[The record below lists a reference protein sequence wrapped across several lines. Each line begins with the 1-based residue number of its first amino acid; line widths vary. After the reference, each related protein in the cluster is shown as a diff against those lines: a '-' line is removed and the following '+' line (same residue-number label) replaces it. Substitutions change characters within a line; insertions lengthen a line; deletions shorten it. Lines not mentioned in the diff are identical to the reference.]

1 MKTTLKSYTIPMDVF
16 IDIMRI
22 LLTYK
27 IRNQIEAINETQNS
41 LILRIEIIQTD
52 STHQKV
58 IENLEDVLSEY
69 GYYIN
74 GKPNVQWNH

>member
-1 MKTTLKSYTIPMDVF
+1 MKTTLKSYTVPMDVF
-16 IDIMRI
+16 IDIMQI
-22 LLTYK
+22 LLTYN
-27 IRNQIEAINETQNS
+27 IRNQIEAVNEAQNS
-41 LILRIEIIQTD
+41 IILRIEIIKTD